1 MYELVEEANQVL
13 REPPPVFDFENP
25 PEDPKEIASKM
36 AETMEKFGGL
46 GLSANQCGLPYRM
59 FVMRTMR
66 EGDEEAKVEPYFN
79 PELVR
84 LSQET
89 DLMKEGC
96 LSFPDIYL
104 MIKRSKTVELK
115 YQDAEGKEHQ
125 IMLDGLG
132 ARCVQHE
139 IDHLNGIIFLQRASR
154 LKIERALKARKKERK
169 KRLDY
174 EQRVQLAKYFKSL
187 QAKNAEE
194 SNDEGEVSGDNSV
207 SQDT

>member
-1 MYELVEEANQVL
+1 MYELVEEASQVL
-13 REPPPVFDFENP
+13 RNPPPIFDFDNP

-36 AETMEKFGGL
+36 AETMDKFGGL

-66 EGDEEAKVEPYFN
+66 EGDEEATVESYFN

-84 LSQET
+84 VSQET
-89 DLMKEGC
+89 DMMKEGC

-104 MIKRSKTVELK
+104 MIRRSKTIELK
-115 YQDAEGKEHQ
+115 YQDADGETHQ
-125 IMLDGLG
+125 IMLEGLG

-139 IDHLNGIIFLQRASR
+139 MDHLNGIIFLQRASR

-174 EQRVQLAKYFKSL
+174 EQRVALAKHFQSL
-187 QAKNAEE
+187 QAKNDK
-194 SNDEGEVSGDNSV
+194 SDVEGEMSGDNSV
-207 SQDT
+207 SQES

>member
-1 MYELVEEANQVL
+1 MYELVEEASQVL
-13 REPPPVFDFENP
+13 REPPPIFDFDNP

-36 AETMEKFGGL
+36 AETMDKFGGL

-66 EGDEEAKVEPYFN
+66 EGDEEATIESYFN

-84 LSQET
+84 VSQET
-89 DLMKEGC
+89 DMMKEGG

-104 MIKRSKTVELK
+104 MIRRSKTIELK
-115 YQDAEGKEHQ
+115 YQDASGESHQ
-125 IMLDGLG
+125 IMLEGLG

-139 IDHLNGIIFLQRASR
+139 MDHLNGIIFLQRASR

-174 EQRVQLAKYFKSL
+174 EQRVAIAKHFQSL
-187 QAKNAEE
+187 QAKNAE
-194 SNDEGEVSGDNSV
+194 SDVEGEVSGDNSV
-207 SQDT
+207 SQES

>member
-1 MYELVEEANQVL
+1 MYELVEEASQVL
-13 REPPPVFDFENP
+13 REPPPIFDFDNP

-36 AETMEKFGGL
+36 AETMDKFGGL

-66 EGDEEAKVEPYFN
+66 EGDEEATIESYFN

-84 LSQET
+84 VSQET
-89 DLMKEGC
+89 DMMKERC

-104 MIKRSKTVELK
+104 MIRRSKTIELK
-115 YQDAEGKEHQ
+115 YQDASGESHQ
-125 IMLDGLG
+125 IMLEGLG

-139 IDHLNGIIFLQRASR
+139 MDHLNGIIFLQRASR

-174 EQRVQLAKYFKSL
+174 EQSVAIAKHFQSL
-187 QAKNAEE
+187 QAKNAE
-194 SNDEGEVSGDNSV
+194 SDVEGEVSGDNSV
-207 SQDT
+207 SQES